1 MKLRAILILLSFLA
15 FASVSVAG
23 YLHYESLRTSA
34 LHEAARQGVNHT
46 ETIKNHFTF
55 FLSEN
60 LKSVKAL
67 AGLAELRRALLSPTS
82 PNIEEA
88 HLILD
93 HFKSALDADVCY
105 LMSRDGTTLA
115 SSNRNAP
122 DSFLG
127 QNYEFRP
134 YFRNALESRPTVYLA
149 LGVTSGKRG
158 IYCSHPVHD
167 QENLPP
173 LGVAVVKAS
182 IEPMEKEF
190 SQTYNGIASLVSPE
204 GVIFLSNREDWLY
217 RFLWAPYQEHIS
229 RVALSRQFGDGPRE
243 WTGLRALGS
252 DHASDLSGR
261 EYVLHKAETEH
272 YPGWTVIYLQS
283 MDLIRREVS
292 RSFIKT
298 TGFVILAICG
308 SLGVFILLLYK
319 KGSHLIAQRKSA
331 EEALRESEETA
342 LALLN
347 APTQSALLLDTAG
360 RIIAL
365 NKTAAERFGDP
376 FSTLIGRCAFDLFP
390 PPVARTRKAHHER
403 VLRSGR
409 PVRYEDRREERWFKT
424 HVYPVFDKR
433 GRVVRVAIFSEDVS
447 EQKEAEQALRVA
459 QQEITR
465 YSRKLEKRVEKRTQE
480 ITGILRYTPAVVF
493 LKDRERRYTLVNSR
507 FEELFN
513 LSSGEVQGKT
523 DEDLFA
529 PEEAKQWKEKDEI
542 VLTQGESCQVEEVWR
557 RGDNLHTYLVV
568 KFPLFDEQGSAIGLC
583 GIATDITALKKA
595 QDQLRKLSA
604 SVMSSQEKER
614 MAIAREL
621 HDELGQILTALRI
634 DLMWIWER
642 LKRAD
647 PKGAERALVMCDLID
662 KTIDEVRGMAVR
674 LRPGVLDDLGLIPA
688 LDWCTSDFEKRTG
701 IPCAF
706 RHDGVEEVGDL
717 LATTAYRITQEALTN
732 VARHAFARRVEVD
745 LQREDGFL
753 TLSVIDDGRGFH
765 AQELS
770 SSEGLGVPGMQER
783 ANLVGG
789 SLQIESA
796 PGKGTKLY
804 FRVPVGVFGG
814 EER

>member
-15 FASVSVAG
+15 FASVSAGG
-23 YLHYESLRTSA
+23 YLHYQSLRKAA
-34 LHEAARQGVNHT
+34 LKEAERQGVNHT
-46 ETIKNHFTF
+46 ETIKNHFSF
-55 FLSEN
+55 FLTEN

-67 AGLAELRRALLSPTS
+67 AGLPELRRALSYPGPS
-82 PNIEEA
+82 NIAEV

-105 LMSRDGTTLA
+105 LMSRDGSTLA

-134 YFRNALESRPTVYLA
+134 YFRNALHGRPTVYLA
-149 LGVTSGKRG
+149 LGITSEKRG
-158 IYCSHPVHD
+158 IYCSHPVYGE
-167 QENLPP
+167 ENSQP

-182 IEPMEKEF
+182 ITPMEKEF

-217 RFLWAPYQEHIS
+217 RFIWAPSQEHIS
-229 RVALSRQFGDGPRE
+229 RVAQSRQFGDGPWE
-243 WTGLRALGS
+243 WAGLRAMDG

-272 YPGWTVIYLQS
+272 YPGWTIIYLQS
-283 MDLIRREVS
+283 MDLIRQDVS
-292 RSFIKT
+292 RSFMKT

-308 SLGVFILLLYK
+308 SLGVLILLLYK
-319 KGSHLIAQRKSA
+319 KASHLIAQRKSA

-347 APTQSALLLDTAG
+347 APTQSALLLGTTG
-360 RIIAL
+360 KIIAL
-365 NKTAAERFGDP
+365 NKTAAERFGSP
-376 FSTLIGRCAFDLFP
+376 APALIGRCAFELFSSD
-390 PPVARTRKAHHER
+390 VAKTRKAHHER
-403 VLRSGR
+403 VLHSGR
-409 PVRYEDRREERWFKT
+409 PVRYEDRREERWFNT

-447 EQKEAEQALRVA
+447 EQKEAEQALKSA
-459 QQEITR
+459 QEELTR
-465 YSRKLEKRVEKRTQE
+465 YSRDLEKRVEKRTQE
-480 ITGILRYTPAVVF
+480 ITGILKYTPAVVF

-513 LSSGEVQGKT
+513 LSSEEVQGKT
-523 DEDLFA
+523 DEALFS
-529 PEEAKQWKEKDEI
+529 PEEAQQWKVKDEI

-557 RGDNLHTYLVV
+557 RGDGFHTYLVV
-568 KFPLFDEQGSAIGLC
+568 KFPLFDEQGSTTGLC

-634 DLMWIWER
+634 DLVWIWDR
-642 LKRAD
+642 LKRSDAG
-647 PKGAERALVMCDLID
+647 GAERVLAMCELID

-688 LDWCTSDFEKRTG
+688 LDWYTSDFEKRTG
-701 IPCAF
+701 IACTF
-706 RHDGVEEVGDL
+706 RHDGVDEVGDV
-717 LATTAYRITQEALTN
+717 LATAAYRITQEALTN
-732 VARHAFARRVEVD
+732 VARHAFARQVEVS
-745 LQREDGFL
+745 LRRENGLL
-753 TLSVIDDGRGFH
+753 TLSVADDGQGYH
-765 AQELS
+765 ALDLS
-770 SSEGLGVPGMQER
+770 SSEGLGVAGMQER
-783 ANLVGG
+783 ATLVGG
-789 SLQIESA
+789 SLQIEST
-796 PGKGTKLY
+796 PGKGVRVH
-804 FRVPVGVFGG
+804 FRVPFGDFGG
-814 EER
+814 ESR